1 MWSTGISRVVFESHR
16 TPNESIR
23 SSEGRVRA
31 VNVRESGLHRTV
43 RDGSCIHAR
52 SEDYSVGR
60 REPMDAATTAVEAYH
75 STTTITTRAT
85 PGGHSLAR

>member
-1 MWSTGISRVVFESHR
+1 MWSTGISRLVFESLR

-23 SSEGRVRA
+23 SLEGRVRA

-43 RDGSCIHAR
+43 RDGSCINAR
-52 SEDYSVGR
+52 SEDYSGGR
-60 REPMDAATTAVEAYH
+60 RESMDAATTAVETYPWAII
-75 STTTITTRAT
+75 ITTGAT

>member
-16 TPNESIR
+16 TPNQSIR

-43 RDGSCIHAR
+43 RGGSCINAR
-52 SEDYSVGR
+52 SEDYSGGR
-60 REPMDAATTAVEAYH
+60 RDSMDAATTAVETYPW
-75 STTTITTRAT
+75 TIIITTGAT
-85 PGGHSLAR
+85 PGDRSLAR